1 MCVASSASTGGDRP
15 WFAVYVPDGIKVAR
29 SNAYDCFAWIDDLKT
44 AANQIKATLDT
55 AAESARRDGVYPG
68 TIRQI
73 RQKYRMDW
81 SGWDR

>member
-1 MCVASSASTGGDRP
+1 M
-15 WFAVYVPDGIKVAR
+15 
-29 SNAYDCFAWIDDLKT
+29 
-44 AANQIKATLDT
+44 

-81 SGWDR
+81 AGWDR

>member
-1 MCVASSASTGGDRP
+1 M
-15 WFAVYVPDGIKVAR
+15 YVPDGIKVAR
-29 SNAYDCFAWIDDLKT
+29 SNAYDCFAWIDDLKS
-44 AANQIKATLDT
+44 AANQIRTTLDT

-81 SGWDR
+81 AGWDR